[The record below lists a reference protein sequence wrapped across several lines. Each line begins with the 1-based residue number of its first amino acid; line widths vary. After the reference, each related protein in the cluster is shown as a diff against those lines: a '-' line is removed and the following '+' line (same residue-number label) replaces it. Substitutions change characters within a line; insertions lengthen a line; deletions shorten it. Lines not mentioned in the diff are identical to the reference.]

1 MSKKTSWKIEYSD
14 VLERAEEALER
25 GLTVKDLSGNKGKL
39 VQIDREDK
47 IYTFLIR
54 YSRHHLAWIGV
65 EDLFIPKGKEVTED
79 E

>member
-1 MSKKTSWKIEYSD
+1 MSKKTSWKTTYAE
-14 VLERAEEALER
+14 VLERAEEVLER

-54 YSRHHLAWIGV
+54 YGRHHLAWIGV
-65 EDLFIPKGKEVTED
+65 GDLFIPNENGGTEP
-79 E
+79 